1 MDGNGRQKWKGRW
14 QETEKKKKEKIF
26 NQLIY
31 RKRKGKEREKK
42 GGKSKKKKCSQT
54 KWVKLPYLRFYGNT
68 ESNWPNRDPTKKQ
81 EGQVSYQLALYG
93 TTVTTQPSSSL
104 LLSSLRSPGSI
115 RYLPV
120 VCSKWCSTR
129 RPVSRG
135 SQTALFNS
143 Q

>member
-1 MDGNGRQKWKGRW
+1 MEREVAGNRK
-14 QETEKKKKEKIF
+14 KKKKEKIF

-42 GGKSKKKKCSQT
+42 GGKSKKKKRCSQT
-54 KWVKLPYLRFYGNT
+54 NWVKLPYLRFYGNT